1 MATSSIDLAK
11 LFGTVAKTMAQNKTS
26 LNAADDYNHDHGDNM
41 VEVFDVITRAMK
53 EKSTATPAQ
62 QLAYASQLLQQKTT
76 SGSGKLYSENLKD
89 ASARLGNVK
98 QVTPDN
104 AMTLIQTLLGASDT
118 VPTQSQQPGGL
129 GGGLLDALLGGATGS
144 SSGQQSGAGDL
155 LGSLLGGATG
165 SSSGQQSG
173 AGGDLLGSLLGGL
186 TGASSGGAQSG
197 QQGQIDIGTLLNAGM
212 AFAQAKK
219 SGRSNLDSIL
229 QAVVASSKMNTSPAH
244 TQSGTLV
251 ANTLLQ
257 ALSKMTSAK

>member
-11 LFGTVAKTMAQNKTS
+11 LFGTVAKTMAQNQTS
-26 LNAADDYNHDHGDNM
+26 LNAADDFNHNHGDNM
-41 VEVFDVITRAMK
+41 VEVFDVISRAMK

-76 SGSGKLYSENLKD
+76 SGSGKLYAENLSD

-118 VPTQSQQPGGL
+118 VPTQGQTSSGDGL
-129 GGGLLDALLGGATGS
+129 GGGLLDALLGGANSPS
-144 SSGQQSGAGDL
+144 SSQQTGASSDM
-155 LGSLLGGATG
+155 LGSLLGA
-165 SSSGQQSG
+165 
-173 AGGDLLGSLLGGL
+173 L
-186 TGASSGGAQSG
+186 TGTSTGPQSG

-229 QAVVASSKMNTSPAH
+229 SAVVSSSKMNTSPAR

-257 ALSKMTSAK
+257 ALSKMTAGK